1 MKRFLSSA
9 SQIEVL
15 GTYVEKKQAQNSLG
29 NAITNKYSCMD
40 VNELRRNAGKTDG
53 EAEHHNS
60 GLGYN

>member
-1 MKRFLSSA
+1 ML
-9 SQIEVL
+9 
-15 GTYVEKKQAQNSLG
+15 KKNQPQNSLG

-40 VNELRRNAGKTDG
+40 VNELSRNAGKTDG